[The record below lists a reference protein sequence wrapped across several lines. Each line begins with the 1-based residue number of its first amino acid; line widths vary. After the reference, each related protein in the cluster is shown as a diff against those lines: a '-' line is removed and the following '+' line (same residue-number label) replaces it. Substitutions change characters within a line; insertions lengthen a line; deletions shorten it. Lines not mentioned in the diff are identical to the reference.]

1 MKVLLLADHCNPTF
15 SSTPYF
21 GYQIVRAIAKR
32 SEATLVTQVRN
43 RGSLNKEDIGATE
56 LSFVD
61 SEYAARPI
69 WRLGSWLKGD
79 PNKAMTLGVALS
91 YPSSLAFDW
100 EVWKKF
106 GARIKSGEF
115 DVIHRVTPLSP
126 TTPCPLVNWSPV
138 PVVIGPVN
146 GGLKWPKAFG
156 AELARERE
164 WLTYL
169 RGFHKWLPYYTSTY
183 EKAAAILADS
193 PTRSTICRTRRT
205 RRFLT
210 ARMSGTRTI

>member
-1 MKVLLLADHCNPTF
+1 MSVLLLADHCNPTF

-43 RGSLNKEDIGATE
+43 RGFLNKEDIGATE

-126 TTPCPLVNWSPV
+126 TTPCPSWS
-138 PVVIGPVN
+138 
-146 GGLKWPKAFG
+146 FG
-156 AELARERE
+156 VQPL
-164 WLTYL
+164 
-169 RGFHKWLPYYTSTY
+169 S
-183 EKAAAILADS
+183 
-193 PTRSTICRTRRT
+193 
-205 RRFLT
+205 
-210 ARMSGTRTI
+210 